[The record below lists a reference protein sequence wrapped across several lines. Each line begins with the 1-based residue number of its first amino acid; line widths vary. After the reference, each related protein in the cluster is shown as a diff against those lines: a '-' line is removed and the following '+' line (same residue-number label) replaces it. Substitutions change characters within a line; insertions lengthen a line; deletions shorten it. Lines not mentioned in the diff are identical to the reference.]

1 MFHAWHLSPR
11 NNFFYDLLPDK
22 VVPDERAHGEQAG
35 HGRGLVREDIHLDG
49 VIAGNLT
56 AGGDTEFQGGGA
68 EEREVSPRSYQDQ
81 HD

>member
-1 MFHAWHLSPR
+1 MFHAGHLSPR
-11 NNFFYDLLPDK
+11 NNLFYDLLPDK

-35 HGRGLVREDIHLDG
+35 DGRGLVREDVHLDG

-56 AGGDTEFQGGGA
+56 AGGDAKLQGGGA
-68 EEREVSPRSYQDQ
+68 EEREVGLRSYQDQ

>member
-1 MFHAWHLSPR
+1 MLHAGHLSPR
-11 NNFFYDLLPDK
+11 NNLFDDLLPDK

-56 AGGDTEFQGGGA
+56 AGGDTEFQGGGP
-68 EEREVSPRSYQDQ
+68 EEREIGLRSYQDQ

>member
-1 MFHAWHLSPR
+1 MFD
-11 NNFFYDLLPDK
+11 DLLPDK

-35 HGRGLVREDIHLDG
+35 HGRGLVCEDIHLDG

-56 AGGDTEFQGGGA
+56 ARGDTDFQSGGP